1 MVARLLLCGMLTGVL
16 AGFVAF
22 SFSHLFGE
30 GQIEQAI
37 ALEIGANGTHDH
49 GTHDHD
55 THDHDA
61 TESAGPSEPIS
72 RHTQAGIGLLTGLVV
87 FGAALGGVFSMAFVG
102 LHGRFGPSKP
112 LHLAITI
119 ALCGFLTLFLI
130 PNLKYPANPPGTSLA
145 DTIAERTVL
154 YFGMIAICAIALIIA
169 CLVARAAAK
178 HGALMATLAG
188 TGCYAACVLIAWAA
202 FPSIQEIPQGFPQDL
217 LMQFRLASIGLH
229 AVIWATLGVAFG
241 ILASRHLKPSGA

>member
-1 MVARLLLCGMLTGVL
+1 MLVGVL

-37 ALEIGANGTHDH
+37 ALEEGTQGTHDHNAHDH

-55 THDHDA
+55 A
-61 TESAGPSEPIS
+61 TENGDPSEPFS
-72 RHTQAGIGLLTGLVV
+72 RQTQAGIGLLTGLVV
-87 FGAALGGVFSMAFVG
+87 FGAALGGVFSMVFVG

-112 LHLAITI
+112 LHLALTI

-145 DTIAERTVL
+145 DTIGERTVL
-154 YFGMIAICAIALIIA
+154 YFGLIAICAIALIIA

-178 HGALMATLAG
+178 HGALKATLAG
-188 TGCYAACVLIAWAA
+188 TGCYAGCVLIAWVA
-202 FPSIQEIPQGFPQDL
+202 FPSIHETPQGFPQAL

-229 AVIWATLGVAFG
+229 AVIWATLGVTFG
-241 ILASRHLKPSGA
+241 ILASRYMKPIGA

>member
-1 MVARLLLCGMLTGVL
+1 MVARLLLCGMIVGVL
-16 AGFVAF
+16 AGVLAF

-30 GQIEQAI
+30 NQIEQAI
-37 ALEIGANGTHDH
+37 ALEKGGHGAHDHSTHDH
-49 GTHDHD
+49 A
-55 THDHDA
+55 A
-61 TESAGPSEPIS
+61 TESADLSEPFS
-72 RHTQAGIGLLTGLVV
+72 RQTQAGIGLLTGLVV
-87 FGAALGGVFSMAFVG
+87 FGAALGGVFSMVFVG

-130 PNLKYPANPPGTSLA
+130 PNLKYPADPPGTGLGE
-145 DTIAERTVL
+145 TIGERTVL

-169 CLVARAAAK
+169 CLLARAVAK
-178 HGALMATLAG
+178 HGALKATLAG
-188 TGCYAACVLIAWAA
+188 TGAYAACVLIAWAA
-202 FPSIQEIPQGFPQDL
+202 LPSIHEVPQGFPQDL

-241 ILASRHLKPSGA
+241 TLASRYLKSGNA